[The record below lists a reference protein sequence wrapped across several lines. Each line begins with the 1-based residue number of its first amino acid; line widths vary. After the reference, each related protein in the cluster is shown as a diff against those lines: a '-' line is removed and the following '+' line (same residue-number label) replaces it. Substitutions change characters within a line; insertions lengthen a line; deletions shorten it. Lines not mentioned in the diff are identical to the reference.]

1 MSRSWLTKK
10 RDLIV
15 SQVFREYSLSPG
27 HYTQK
32 YSEKM
37 DNEGK
42 KTTGKVTVAWEEAAA
57 IGIEAGEDHSK
68 RRQ

>member
-1 MSRSWLTKK
+1 MKA
-10 RDLIV
+10 
-15 SQVFREYSLSPG
+15 
-27 HYTQK
+27 
-32 YSEKM
+32 
-37 DNEGK
+37 